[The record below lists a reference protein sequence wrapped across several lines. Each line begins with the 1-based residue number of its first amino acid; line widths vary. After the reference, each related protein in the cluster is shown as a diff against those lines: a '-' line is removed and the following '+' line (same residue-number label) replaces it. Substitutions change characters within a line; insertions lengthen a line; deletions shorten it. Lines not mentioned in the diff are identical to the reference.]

1 MNNQLILL
9 HEEALSINHPVFAVA
24 PKGTKAIYIWD
35 NNYFN
40 QTNYSLKRL
49 VFIYE
54 SLCELPIDI
63 IHGDLIENIKELELG
78 KIYIP
83 TTNNYMIK
91 DLINKIKLIASVELV
106 DSKPFVN
113 IDNSIE
119 FRRFFQ
125 YWNKAEKIAFN
136 LNGEC

>member
-9 HEEALSINHPVFAVA
+9 HEEALSISHPVFGAA

-35 NNYFN
+35 ENYFK

-54 SLCELPIDI
+54 SLCELPIEIIYGDVIDI
-63 IHGDLIENIKELELG
+63 VKELELE
-78 KIYIP
+78 KIFIP

>member
-1 MNNQLILL
+1 
-9 HEEALSINHPVFAVA
+9 
-24 PKGTKAIYIWD
+24 
-35 NNYFN
+35 
-40 QTNYSLKRL
+40 
-49 VFIYE
+49 
-54 SLCELPIDI
+54 
-63 IHGDLIENIKELELG
+63 
-78 KIYIP
+78 
-83 TTNNYMIK
+83 MIK